1 MRRGLGAGLCAAALL
16 GWAAPAAAGGKQ
28 AEDATAPRVDLDA
41 LLRIPSS
48 APAPATERI
57 AGATRKEWEE
67 RFEHARTKVDSARA
81 SLDKAQRELEKLAS
95 GSDAWQLAP
104 PGAPAGSET
113 SPVSFKLR
121 EQIRR
126 YREDLAQAES
136 AFTELRVQANL
147 AGVPREWQGEQPAPA
162 TEAGRSK

>member
-1 MRRGLGAGLCAAALL
+1 MRRGLRAGLCAAALL
-16 GWAAPAAAGGKQ
+16 GWAAPAAAGDP
-28 AEDATAPRVDLDA
+28 AEDATAPTVDLDA

-48 APAPATERI
+48 VPAPAVERI

-67 RFEHARTKVDSARA
+67 RFEHARSDVDSART
-81 SLDKAQRELEKLAS
+81 SLDKAQRELEKLAA

-126 YREDLAQAES
+126 YREDLDRAEK

-147 AGVPREWQGEQPAPA
+147 AGVPREWQGPAP
-162 TEAGRSK
+162 SP